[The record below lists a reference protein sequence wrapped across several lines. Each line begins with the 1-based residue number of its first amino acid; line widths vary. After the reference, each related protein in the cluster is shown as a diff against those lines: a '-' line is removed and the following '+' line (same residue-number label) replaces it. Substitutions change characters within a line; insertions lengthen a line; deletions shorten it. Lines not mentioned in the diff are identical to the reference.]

1 MHDLV
6 IDKVAL
12 VDAPANK
19 REFLIFKNESAEAEK
34 PSPKEEGTDMDEALK
49 KQLEDRGLSKDE
61 ISEISKAMDAGK
73 QSWWNKLIGKS
84 EETPED
90 KEKAN
95 KAILAKA
102 EAIKKEADE
111 KEAKEKK
118 EVEKA
123 ASQTAVEKELA
134 EIKKAHQTLVVDLA
148 KEQEIRKTAE
158 YIAKADKYDLVPV
171 QKAELASILRFV
183 EEGDKKQYAV
193 MEKMLDTMQ
202 GIIVKSK
209 MFVAD
214 SVLGIDAAVG
224 ANPESKLTKLV
235 KERIAKADNKMS
247 EDEVMAEIVS
257 ENPELYEEH
266 RRSFAASHALDNPVN

>member
-19 REFLIFKNESAEAEK
+19 REFLIFKSESGTTKET
-34 PSPKEEGTDMDEALK
+34 SPKEEGTDMDEALK
-49 KQLEDRGLSKDE
+49 KELEGKGLSEDE
-61 ISEISKAMDAGK
+61 ITKISKAMANE
-73 QSWWNKLIGKS
+73 SWWKRLIGKS

-102 EAIKKEADE
+102 EAITKEADE
-111 KEAKEKK
+111 KVKK
-118 EVEKA
+118 EAEAVKKA

-134 EIKKAHQTLVVDLA
+134 EIKKAHVTLVADLA

-171 QKAELASILRFV
+171 QKDELASILRFV
-183 EEGDKKQYAV
+183 EEGDEKQYVV

-202 GIIVKSK
+202 GIITKSK
-209 MFVAD
+209 LFVAD
-214 SVLGIDAAVG
+214 SILGIDAAVG
-224 ANPESKLTKLV
+224 SSPESKLVKLV
-235 KERIAKADNKMS
+235 KERVAKADNKMS
-247 EDEVMAEIVS
+247 EDEIMAEVVA
-257 ENPELYEEH
+257 ENPELYAEH
-266 RRSFAASHALDNPVN
+266 RAQFTASHALDKPVN